1 MLEFH
6 KQKAKNPAKTD
17 PESRIKDFQEIYSQ
31 FDNKTSVEQSSRCS
45 QCGVPYCQIHCPLNN
60 NIPDW
65 LRYIAEDRLEEAY
78 QISSSTNV
86 FLKSVVG
93 FALKIDF
100 AKVTVLLSKLDLEQ
114 LQLEI

>member
-6 KQKAKNPAKTD
+6 KQKPKNPSKAD
-17 PESRIKDFQEIYSQ
+17 PEKRIKDFQEIYSQ

-65 LRYIAEDRLEEAY
+65 LKYIAEDRLEEGL
-78 QISSSTNV
+78 SPRPT
-86 FLKSVVG
+86 L
-93 FALKIDF
+93 
-100 AKVTVLLSKLDLEQ
+100 LLSIRKSKAGKELLI
-114 LQLEI
+114 LLISMSNFLAL